1 MGKREKGRVGIPV
14 TVVTVL
20 VYVFL
25 LLPLVVVILAS
36 FSPTPVLKFPP
47 DEISFKWYANI
58 FSTSGKFV
66 SGFVNSIVI
75 AMVATVI
82 DVFLG
87 VTACLSVSKYDFKFK
102 NVLVNFYTSPMFI
115 PSITFAFVLLQLFT
129 GIKGMPAWAK
139 ILIGHVVI
147 ILPYIV
153 RNTLAI
159 LSSFDWTLEDA
170 AASLGA
176 GPVTTFFK
184 VTLPVI
190 KPGVMAGALLA
201 FLYSFDEAV
210 ISSFLTNARFS
221 TLPIRILNYMEFS
234 FDPTIAAISTILI
247 LGSLTLMLIME
258 SVVGLDM
265 FLKT

>member
-1 MGKREKGRVGIPV
+1 MHKETRRVGLLPTI
-14 TVVTVL
+14 VTVL
-20 VYVFL
+20 AYLFL

-36 FSPTPVLKFPP
+36 FSPTPTLKFPP
-47 DEISFKWYANI
+47 DAISFKWYANI
-58 FSTSGKFV
+58 FGASGKFV
-66 SGFVNSIVI
+66 SGFVNSVVI
-75 AMVATVI
+75 ALIATVI

-87 VTACLSVSKYDFKFK
+87 VTACLSVSKYQFRFK
-102 NVLVNFYTSPMFI
+102 NVLINFFTSPMFI
-115 PSITFAFVLLQLFT
+115 PSITFAFVLLQLFS
-129 GIKGMPAWAK
+129 GIRGMPAMLK
-139 ILIGHVVI
+139 ILIGHLVI

-176 GPVTTFFK
+176 GSVTTFFK
-184 VTLPVI
+184 ITLPVI
-190 KPGVMAGALLA
+190 KPGVMAGSLLA

-210 ISSFLTNARFS
+210 VSSFLTNAKFS
-221 TLPIRILNYMEFS
+221 TLPVRILNYMEFS

-247 LGSLTLMLIME
+247 LGSLALMLLME
-258 SVVGLDM
+258 RAVGMDM

>member
-1 MGKREKGRVGIPV
+1 MRREQKGPGWLP
-14 TVVTVL
+14 TVVTVFA
-20 VYVFL
+20 YIFL
-25 LLPLVVVILAS
+25 LLPLVVVIMAS

-47 DEISFKWYANI
+47 EEISFKWYANI
-58 FSTSGKFV
+58 FSASGKFV
-66 SGFVNSIVI
+66 SGFWNSIGI
-75 AMVATVI
+75 ALAATVI

-87 VTACLSVSKYDFKFK
+87 VTACLAVSKYSVRFK
-102 NVLVNFYTSPMFI
+102 NLLVNFFTSPMFI
-115 PSITFAFVLLQLFT
+115 PSITFAFVLLQLFS
-129 GIKGMPAWAK
+129 GIKGMPAWGK
-139 ILIGHVVI
+139 ILVGHTI
-147 ILPYIV
+147 IVLPYIV

-159 LSSFDWTLEDA
+159 LSGFDWTLEDA

-210 ISSFLTNARFS
+210 VSSFLTNAKFV
-221 TLPIRILNYMEFS
+221 TLPIRIMNYMEFS

-258 SVVGLDM
+258 RVVGLDM